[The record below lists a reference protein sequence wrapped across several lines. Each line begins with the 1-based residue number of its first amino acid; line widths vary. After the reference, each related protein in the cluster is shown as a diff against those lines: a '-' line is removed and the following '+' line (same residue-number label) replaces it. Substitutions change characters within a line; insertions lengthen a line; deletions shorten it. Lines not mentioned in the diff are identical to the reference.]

1 MTKTAIRL
9 LTFVTLVI
17 YAQFGHTSEFKI
29 LPKPEKIT
37 KHVYAWIGPYPGPS
51 IENKGY
57 RMNLVFVVGD
67 KYVAV
72 LDSGYYPEMARE
84 MLGRIKEIT
93 PLPVKYVLNSNSQP
107 HRYLGNDVF
116 RKQGAQIITSAKE
129 AKRMQVNGNNYA
141 MMLENIM
148 KFNQSDI
155 KLPEPPDVLL
165 TSGTSIDLGG
175 NVVLE
180 VHIHKAA
187 HTPAPLIVNIPVD
200 NIVYAGDILYSGRL
214 LSIVEGS
221 NIKEW
226 KETFNYLKRFKSA
239 TFIPGHG
246 RPAKLT
252 EFDKSTYQYL
262 DLLDMH
268 MSKMI
273 EEGVDLQDAITRL
286 DQSAYSHLEI
296 YEILSGR
303 NASRAY
309 LEAERASFE

>member
-1 MTKTAIRL
+1 MTRLISRL
-9 LTFVTLVI
+9 LFSVSLIAVSNLAT
-17 YAQFGHTSEFKI
+17 GNEFKI
-29 LPKPEKIT
+29 LPRPEKIS

-51 IENKGY
+51 VENKGY
-57 RMNLVFVVGD
+57 RMNLVFVVGK

-84 MLGRIKEIT
+84 MLGRIRQIT

-107 HRYLGNDVF
+107 HRFMGNDVF
-116 RKQGAQIITSAKE
+116 RKAGAQIITSEKE
-129 AKRMQVNGNNYA
+129 ARRMEENANNYA

-148 KFNQSDI
+148 KFKQEDI
-155 KLPEPPDVLL
+155 RLPAAPDILL
-165 TSGTSIDLGG
+165 NKGTSLDLGG
-175 NVVLE
+175 NVILD

-187 HTPAPLIVNIPVD
+187 HTPQPLITHISID

-214 LSIVEGS
+214 LSIVSGS

-226 KETFNYLKRFKSA
+226 KQTYNYLKQFKSA

-246 RPAKLT
+246 QPAKLS
-252 EFDKSTYQYL
+252 EFEKSTYQYL
-262 DLLDMH
+262 DLLDSH
-268 MSKMI
+268 MSKMV
-273 EEGVDLQDAITRL
+273 EEGVDLQDAINRL

-296 YEILSGR
+296 FEMLAGR